1 MSKKTEAEPAPPE
14 ASESPPEQPVSP
26 AAAGDGKGEAKGE
39 APAKKGTAKR
49 KSPGTSGGKDPT
61 PKSFATTLAA
71 RTERSLADMYRIQDG
86 IPEEVIEWSLK
97 CFGHFDASTNGFNKE
112 ITRDPLLDDMDPWEL
127 REALFLGGRHEVT
140 DETVVQMIRS
150 VGKVEHSDVRINFRE
165 FVTMC
170 WKWFFEEPPEDDE
183 ASDVRDAFEILGGGP
198 GTEGE
203 VETRKLKL
211 FATELNLTIDVDK
224 FVGEVDEDGSGK
236 VDYDEFCKLFADS
249 KIDTNLHDTGEMW
262 LRHDKDEILKKTPAV
277 ASGRRSAS
285 PTGLTIN
292 TDEPS
297 VQHPEAPGTASRPD
311 SAFFD
316 ARSHEQS
323 VSVVRHRD
331 GFFGDEAPAHV
342 NSAALHAPKMKK
354 VLQNTAPKFE
364 RREYYNSVD
373 TKCRRGWRY
382 SQMNR
387 NNPKVEGYNFYNVKS
402 SQAQELESTG
412 VKLRKRGAEYSK
424 HPP

>member
-1 MSKKTEAEPAPPE
+1 MGAPRGAIPWG
-14 ASESPPEQPVSP
+14 PPRGHRWKSARGHARHSTCSSLRALTQPDAY
-26 AAAGDGKGEAKGE
+26 AAAGVSVRLAQCTEDANQGL
-39 APAKKGTAKR
+39 
-49 KSPGTSGGKDPT
+49 
-61 PKSFATTLAA
+61 TL
-71 RTERSLADMYRIQDG
+71 SLVLVPSCCLRDAM
-86 IPEEVIEWSLK
+86 
-97 CFGHFDASTNGFNKE
+97 CFCE
-112 ITRDPLLDDMDPWEL
+112 
-127 REALFLGGRHEVT
+127 

-364 RREYYNSVD
+364 RREYYNSGK
-373 TKCRRGWRY
+373 TMQK
-382 SQMNR
+382 SQI
-387 NNPKVEGYNFYNVKS
+387 
-402 SQAQELESTG
+402 
-412 VKLRKRGAEYSK
+412 
-424 HPP
+424 